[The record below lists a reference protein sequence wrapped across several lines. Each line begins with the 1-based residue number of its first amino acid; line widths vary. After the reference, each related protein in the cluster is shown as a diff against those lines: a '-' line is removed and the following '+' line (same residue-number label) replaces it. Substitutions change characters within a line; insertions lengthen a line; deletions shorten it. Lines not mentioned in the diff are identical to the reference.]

1 MLDGLRFWGVYPEKV
16 LQCPYNILL
25 CAFVLW
31 VLYMIFK
38 HAIFVLRRNELE
50 RNLIK
55 FPGLAEVRAQMGDLY
70 FDAGYFRRARVF
82 YLQSIDMHPGF
93 HYARL
98 KLADIYFGSGENE
111 KALEQLRELLKRT
124 SEDKYKFGVKK
135 TLSRWNFPPEKI
147 SEFLNS

>member
-70 FDAGYFRRARVF
+70 FDAGYFRQARVF

-147 SEFLNS
+147 SEFVNS